1 MGDIKS
7 LVGVGEQRAK
17 SFEKRGIKTIEDL
30 LYFFPRDYENRK
42 EVKEISECFAGESV
56 CVKGQVMFPVTETR
70 IRKNM
75 TIYAMIICDDSGAMT
90 VIWYNNKYVKN
101 QFRTGEEYMFFG
113 KISQKGGKR
122 ELVNPV
128 YEKPEKRKYT
138 GRIVPIYPLSG
149 NKTQKIV
156 HTAMESAMIAMG
168 ELREYLPK
176 FLRERYNIA
185 ELNFSMRNIHFPEN
199 FEDYRIARRRFVFEE
214 LLTLQLALLLKR
226 GRTDKETRDMF
237 KDVACRDIMIE
248 KLPFKLTGA
257 QNKVIEEI
265 CRDFQK
271 TVPMNRLVQGDVG
284 SGKTAVAAVAMY
296 VAVQNGYQ
304 SAIMAPTEILA
315 TQHFETFKSF
325 LAGTEIRIC
334 LLTGSSKKKK
344 ELYEKIKNGEYDIVV
359 GTHALI
365 QKDVEYKKLGLVIA
379 DEQHRFGV
387 AQRAELADK
396 GENPHVLI
404 MTATPIPRTLAF
416 ILYGDL
422 DISVID
428 ELPPGRKP
436 VATYAVGESMRQRIY
451 AFLKKN
457 VDKGMQAYVVCP
469 LIEETES
476 MDLKNATEIRDRL
489 QKSFPDVNVGLM
501 HGKMKAKDKDDVMHR
516 FVSGDI
522 KILVS
527 TTVIEVGVNV
537 PSGNMMII
545 ENAER
550 FGLSQ
555 LHQLR
560 GRVGRGSEQAYC
572 VLFCHG
578 NNEITKKRMETM
590 CMSNDGFYISEQ
602 DLKLR
607 GPGDFFGT
615 RQHGLPDMK
624 IANLFED
631 MDILKNAQEAVAE
644 ILKDDPELLKYPGLK
659 KRISLMFSEK
669 VIMN

>member
-149 NKTQKIV
+149 NLTQKIV

-284 SGKTAVAAVAMY
+284 SGKTAVAFYLCFVAAKNRGQC
-296 VAVQNGYQ
+296 VL
-304 SAIMAPTEILA
+304 MAPTEILA
-315 TQHFETFKSF
+315 RQHFNDFS
-325 LAGTEIRIC
+325 
-334 LLTGSSKKKK
+334 
-344 ELYEKIKNGEYDIVV
+344 
-359 GTHALI
+359 
-365 QKDVEYKKLGLVIA
+365 
-379 DEQHRFGV
+379 
-387 AQRAELADK
+387 
-396 GENPHVLI
+396 
-404 MTATPIPRTLAF
+404 
-416 ILYGDL
+416 
-422 DISVID
+422 
-428 ELPPGRKP
+428 
-436 VATYAVGESMRQRIY
+436 
-451 AFLKKN
+451 
-457 VDKGMQAYVVCP
+457 
-469 LIEETES
+469 
-476 MDLKNATEIRDRL
+476 RL
-489 QKSFPDVNVGLM
+489 FPDV
-501 HGKMKAKDKDDVMHR
+501 
-516 FVSGDI
+516 SCCY
-522 KILVS
+522 
-527 TTVIEVGVNV
+527 VN
-537 PSGNMMII
+537 GAM
-545 ENAER
+545 
-550 FGLSQ
+550 
-555 LHQLR
+555 
-560 GRVGRGSEQAYC
+560 
-572 VLFCHG
+572 
-578 NNEITKKRMETM
+578 
-590 CMSNDGFYISEQ
+590 
-602 DLKLR
+602 
-607 GPGDFFGT
+607 
-615 RQHGLPDMK
+615 
-624 IANLFED
+624 
-631 MDILKNAQEAVAE
+631 
-644 ILKDDPELLKYPGLK
+644 
-659 KRISLMFSEK
+659 
-669 VIMN
+669 